1 MRYMDRK
8 HPAAL
13 FALITILAC
22 CTAAAAQSAPGAI
35 PIPKVTGP
43 IPVTADSFPF
53 AAANRST
60 PVVDLAKIGYVEEEF
75 IVTGTANVYDWA
87 ADGTVTVKTPNAPYG
102 NRFLVRGPADPARFS
117 GTVIFEPLFAA
128 RRFDW
133 PMMWGYSHDY
143 IVESGAAWV
152 GVTLC
157 PSMA

>member
-1 MRYMDRK
+1 MTCLK
-8 HPAAL
+8 TNNWAVPL
-13 FALITILAC
+13 ALITILVSV
-22 CTAAAAQSAPGAI
+22 TAAAAQHAPRAI
-35 PIPKVTGP
+35 PIPTVTGP

-53 AAANRST
+53 VPANRST
-60 PVVDLAKIGYVEEEF
+60 PLVDLAKIGYVEEEF

-87 ADGTVTVKTPNAPYG
+87 ADGAVTVKTPNAPYG
-102 NRFLVRGPADPARFS
+102 NRILVRRPADPARFS

-152 GVTLC
+152 CVTL
-157 PSMA
+157 PV